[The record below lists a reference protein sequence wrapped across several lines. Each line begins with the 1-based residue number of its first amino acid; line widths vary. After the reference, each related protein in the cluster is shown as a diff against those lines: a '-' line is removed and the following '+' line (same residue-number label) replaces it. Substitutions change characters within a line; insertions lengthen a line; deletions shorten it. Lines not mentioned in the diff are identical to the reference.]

1 MIAIN
6 ARAALLLLILFL
18 LGGCRGASA
27 FDLDVGECFNQPESG
42 SAVGEVELVECD
54 EPHDFEVFHLVDV
67 EDGEFPGESAVNEFA
82 DVACAAAFE
91 GYVGRDYQ
99 SSGLYVSYLHPTA
112 ASWAEGDREVVCLL
126 RMDNGQ
132 LSGSMRGS
140 ER

>member
-1 MIAIN
+1 M
-6 ARAALLLLILFL
+6 RASLLLLILL
-18 LGGCRGASA
+18 LAGCRGGASA
-27 FDLDVGECFNQPESG
+27 FDLDVGNCFNQPDSG
-42 SAVGEVELVECD
+42 SAVGEVTLVDCD
-54 EPHDFEVFHLVDV
+54 EPHDFEVFHLVDA

-99 SSGLYVSYLHPTA
+99 SSALYISYLYPTA
-112 ASWAEGDREVVCLL
+112 STWQEGDREVVCLL

-132 LSGSMRGS
+132 LTGSMRGS